1 MKLEGTWSIVADRV
15 CVWEVLTDANAV
27 AECIPGCESMEPSG
41 DDNDTY
47 DATLSIGVGP
57 VKGTYVGKVAMTD
70 KVPPE
75 QYKLIVKGE
84 SRVGFVKGEGLIK
97 LAEDGECTVVTV
109 DGDVQIG
116 GTLASVGSRLIGVTA
131 KMLMNKFFGA
141 IEAKVKVA

>member
-1 MKLEGTWSIVADRV
+1 MKLEGTWSIVADRLR
-15 CVWEVLTDANAV
+15 VWEVLTDANVV
-27 AECIPGCESMEPSG
+27 AECIPGCEGMEPSG
-41 DDNDTY
+41 DDTY
-47 DATLSIGVGP
+47 DATLSIRVGP

-75 QYKLIVKGE
+75 QYKLVVEGE

-97 LAEDGECTVVTV
+97 LAEDGECTVLTV

-131 KMLMNKFFGA
+131 KMMMNKFFGA